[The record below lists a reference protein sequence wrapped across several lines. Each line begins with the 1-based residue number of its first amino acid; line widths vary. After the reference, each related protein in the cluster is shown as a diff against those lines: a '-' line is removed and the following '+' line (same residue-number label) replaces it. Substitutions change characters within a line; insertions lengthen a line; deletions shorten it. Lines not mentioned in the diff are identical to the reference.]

1 MKTRNLTLLLDF
13 YELTMANGFFKENP
27 EKIGYF
33 DLYFRK
39 VPDQGGLV
47 VYTGLDQVI
56 NYLSNLHFSDSDIEF
71 LRQLGTFEERFL
83 KYLKNFDF
91 KCDVWSMKEGTPA
104 FPNEPLLTVRGPLLQ
119 VQLLETM
126 LLNIIN
132 HESLIATK
140 ARRVCMVA
148 RGRKVMEFGSRR
160 AQGADAATYGARAA
174 VIGGCSGTANV
185 LSAKEF
191 GLKPMGTMAH
201 SWVQSF
207 PSEMEAFEAWMRVYP
222 HNCLLL
228 VDTYDVL
235 NSGVLH
241 AIEIF
246 RQLKQ
251 QGIDGPFGIR
261 IDSGDIT
268 YLTRQAR
275 KMLDQAGFESATI
288 TISNALDEEVIQN
301 VLEEGAQ
308 VDSFGV
314 GEKMITA
321 ASDPVLSGVYKM
333 VAIQEDG
340 KIIPKIK
347 LSNTVEKTTIPGFK
361 HPYRLYD
368 EEGKARGDLLLAADE
383 KVRANSRIYNSD
395 PNKTIQLRRLKNWKL
410 KPLHQQIY
418 AAGELVYQQPRTLEV
433 KAYSQAKIKE
443 LPEACLRLKNPDIYD
458 VFWSKRIRELRTKMI
473 EEFASK

>member
-1 MKTRNLTLLLDF
+1 MKKRNLTLLLDF

-27 EKIGYF
+27 KKIGYF

-47 VYTGLDQVI
+47 VYTGLAQVI
-56 NYLSNLHFSDSDIEF
+56 DYLSNLHFSDSDIAYLRKLDTFDEKF
-71 LRQLGTFEERFL
+71 LA
-83 KYLKNFDF
+83 YLQAFNFS
-91 KCDVWSMKEGTPA
+91 CDVWSIKEGTPV
-104 FPNEPLLTVRGPLLQ
+104 FPNEPLITVRGPLLQ
-119 VQLLETM
+119 VQFLETM
-126 LLNIIN
+126 LLNIVN

-140 ARRVCMVA
+140 ARRICMVA
-148 RGRKVMEFGSRR
+148 HGRSVMEFGSRR

-191 GLKPMGTMAH
+191 GLKPLGTMAH

-207 PSEMEAFEAWMRVYP
+207 ADEKEAFEAWKRVYP

-235 NSGVLH
+235 NSGVPH

-246 RQLKQ
+246 RELKQ
-251 QGIDGPFGIR
+251 AGINGPFGIR

-275 KMLDQAGFESATI
+275 QMLDNAGFKDATI

-308 VDSFGV
+308 IDSFGV

-340 KIIPKIK
+340 QVTPKIK
-347 LSNTVEKTTIPGFK
+347 LSNTIEKTTIPGFK
-361 HPYRLYD
+361 HPYRMYD
-368 EEGKARGDLLLAADE
+368 AQGKARGDLLLLADE
-383 KVRANSRIYNSD
+383 KIRNNPLIYNSD
-395 PNKTIQLRRLKNWKL
+395 PNKTIQTRRLKDWQL
-410 KPLHQQIY
+410 KPLHEQIF
-418 AAGELVYQQPRTLEV
+418 AAGKLVYQQPTTLAV
-433 KAYSQAKIKE
+433 KSYSQAKIKE
-443 LPEACLRLKNPDIYD
+443 LPESCLRLKNPDIYD
-458 VFWSKRIRELRTKMI
+458 VFWSKKVRDLRSEMI
-473 EEFASK
+473 DEFTEK